1 MASATLP
8 ALPTEL
14 LHLVVSSLRFADLLA
29 LRFVCHS
36 LAAKVSSDKRF
47 ERRFA
52 ARTSDLSTKSLET
65 LAAIVAHPIFGT
77 LVRQVT
83 LVTSF
88 LDADTLLEVVRT
100 GKKPP
105 PQLPER
111 ASSVRRDDL
120 GPEELA
126 VTRELLGVYEALR
139 TDRAQSSV
147 SGRDVE
153 LLAAVFARLGALR
166 TLRLE
171 ASVFKCRGEP
181 RGKEQR
187 LHVLRAPDYL
197 PKASVLRLV
206 DAEGGEGSQFRID
219 DADGEWH
226 GRRQKTPRRQI
237 WEMAV
242 HDFNIALRAMAQSGI
257 AIDSMLV
264 FGKEWGCSVLSAEVG
279 KLLADD
285 ATSGA
290 EVARAAVS
298 CLKSLSIS
306 VSRGSLKMFG
316 GDGEKNTVDWD
327 GIDSNEDIEG
337 FGDLLA
343 MASSLEKLDMRK
355 VRMYNE
361 LGLSRS
367 VTDPNFFRSIATKA
381 AVTKLR
387 SLTLRGWTARGDD
400 LSHLLWR
407 CSSLEEL
414 ELREVRLWDGQWSQ
428 VFGLLAEQTRQL
440 KQVTLYRCFETQLI
454 RITRPE
460 GATVESDN
468 SCCEFMD
475 TVKLSG
481 EQVRDGIEYCK
492 QAETWTG
499 SRPHRVYQ
507 RERMKEYGF

>member
-1 MASATLP
+1 M
-8 ALPTEL
+8 
-14 LHLVVSSLRFADLLA
+14 
-29 LRFVCHS
+29 
-36 LAAKVSSDKRF
+36 
-47 ERRFA
+47 
-52 ARTSDLSTKSLET
+52 KSLET
-65 LAAIVAHPIFGT
+65 LAAIVAHPILGT
-77 LVRQVT
+77 LVRDVT

-88 LDADTLLEVVRT
+88 LDTDTLLEVVRT
-100 GKKPP
+100 HKKPP
-105 PQLPER
+105 VQPPER
-111 ASSVRRDDL
+111 ASTVRRDDV

-126 VTRELLGVYEALR
+126 ATRELLGVYDDLR
-139 TDRAQSSV
+139 ADRARSSA

-153 LLAAVFARLGALR
+153 LLGAVFAQLRALR

-197 PKASVLRLV
+197 PKASSSRPVG
-206 DAEGGEGSQFRID
+206 DEQP
-219 DADGEWH
+219 
-226 GRRQKTPRRQI
+226 QKTPRRRI

-242 HDFNIALRAMAQSGI
+242 HDFNITLRAMAQSGV
-257 AIDSMLV
+257 AVDSMLV

-285 ATSGA
+285 SMCGA
-290 EVARAAVS
+290 EVVRAAVS
-298 CLKSLSIS
+298 RLKCLSIS
-306 VSRGSLKMFG
+306 VSRGSLQMFG
-316 GDGEKNTVDWD
+316 GDGEKKAAHRNY
-327 GIDSNEDIEG
+327 IDSNEDLEG
-337 FGDLLA
+337 FGKLLA
-343 MASSLEKLDMRK
+343 MCASLEQLDMRK
-355 VRMYNE
+355 VRMYND

-381 AVTKLR
+381 DVTKLR
-387 SLTLRGWTARGDD
+387 SLTLRGWTARGAD

-428 VFGLLAEQTRQL
+428 VFRLLGERARQL
-440 KQVTLYRCFETQLI
+440 RQLTLYRCFETQLI
-454 RITRPE
+454 CITRPA
-460 GATVESDN
+460 GAAVRPDDA
-468 SCCEFMD
+468 CYEFMD

-481 EQVRDGIEYCK
+481 EEVRGGIGYCK

-499 SRPHRVYQ
+499 SRPHRVYR